1 MTCFLQI
8 EPIEWTFENIGEE
21 GHQGQL
27 IDLSD
32 YLARRQL
39 DLVINLPMRSG
50 GARRVSSFLT
60 HGYRTRRLAVD
71 YSVPLLTDVKCAKL
85 MVEVIF
91 FFWINDIFNPFF
103 LYVSFDY
110 VNTIVIIIIIEF
122 KKCQT
127 SIFFMTL
134 FLKIT

>member
-1 MTCFLQI
+1 MRLQI
-8 EPIEWTFENIGEE
+8 DPIEWTFENIGEE
-21 GHQGQL
+21 GHEGQL

-50 GARRVSSFLT
+50 GPRRVSSFLT

-85 MVEVIF
+85 MVEVRK
-91 FFWINDIFNPFF
+91 
-103 LYVSFDY
+103 FDKQ
-110 VNTIVIIIIIEF
+110 
-122 KKCQT
+122 KKCDNPAHSLPAYVITMNLVVNERVLSEGTKTTGKTCPRSET
-127 SIFFMTL
+127 SH
-134 FLKIT
+134 

>member
-1 MTCFLQI
+1 MKNRCITCFVQI

-91 FFWINDIFNPFF
+91 FFGSTTLLILCFAT
-103 LYVSFDY
+103 LSFDQILC
-110 VNTIVIIIIIEF
+110 NRHA
-122 KKCQT
+122 
-127 SIFFMTL
+127 
-134 FLKIT
+134 